1 MRMSTGTGGTA
12 TNQDA
17 TTHQDLVELSG
28 YHAYQYPEK
37 PGSLTVNGKKF
48 KIEDTRYDTDTGL
61 DVVTVRNDK
70 TGEVSIVFVG
80 SDQLYGDWINTN
92 VGLIGDVEPAQL
104 IEAEAYYREMKET
117 YGDISFV
124 TGNSLAG
131 ALANRVAIDH
141 PEVTSVTIN
150 PAMLPKGM
158 FDPNK
163 VYANITNYQSE
174 YDVLTHVQEA
184 IKYGDRVPGRSYQIK
199 HGLPIFSAFIANHVG
214 YPSKDENGEFTIT
227 IGKKGEPGYG
237 RIHLGAHDHVVTSI
251 WRGTSLHGGTNV
263 PIRINVGDMNILA
276 DRLQNDVSGRLALA
290 GEYIGHAVDIVEDEN
305 AKFAERVSTL
315 QQQLND
321 LLDQLMTDPMFKGVS
336 GVGNAIKLV
345 VRGLTFQLN
354 RTEEKL
360 RVLNVL
366 LRTAPVEVIEFL
378 FSIDISVE
386 SLISPV
392 RNYLNNII
400 EEVDGFIAATQN
412 IIDNEIP
419 ALFEGGK
426 EMFVDAVVG
435 ELGAHYQIIH
445 YSKDSLLSQV
455 SGYSEQVR
463 GVADVF
469 KGMDETLGIAIA
481 TNTLPPEERKQ
492 IPEAP
497 TFCIQSSTYLEDKLR
512 IKDIQV
518 EIAHNQI
525 KSVVTSVLTPIL
537 MGVKGIM
544 SSVELGLEA
553 IEFAINT
560 TVNMVAYSP
569 AGLVVDFFT
578 DYVQKVRDGAE
589 AVKAPI
595 VEMKGTVA
603 NLKTG
608 MQEAIDNLPELL
620 DYFEKYIDVAIFTPS
635 KFKNVQLYNIGAVA
649 ILSEMEMLFNDIVFQ
664 LSAQRA
670 QAIEGTVETS
680 RSILGNIVIL
690 REGIEK
696 GTV

>member
-1 MRMSTGTGGTA
+1 MDMGTGTGGTA
-12 TNQDA
+12 THQDA
-17 TTHQDLVELSG
+17 TTHQDLVKLSG

-48 KIEDTRYDTDTGL
+48 KIEDTTYDTATGL

-70 TGEVSIVFVG
+70 SGEVSIVYVG
-80 SDQLYGDWINTN
+80 SDQLYGDWIGTN
-92 VGLIGDVEPAQL
+92 IGLIGDVEPAQL
-104 IEAEAYYREMKET
+104 IEAEEYYQKMKDEH
-117 YGDISFV
+117 GEISFV

-141 PEVTSVTIN
+141 PDVQSVTIN
-150 PAMLPKGM
+150 PAMLPDGM
-158 FDPNK
+158 VDPNK
-163 VYANITNYQSE
+163 SYSNITNYQSE
-174 YDVLTHVQEA
+174 YDVLTHVQES
-184 IKYGDRVPGRSYQIK
+184 IQYGHRVPGISHEIK
-199 HGLPIFSAFIANHVG
+199 HGLPIYSAFIANHVG
-214 YPSKDENGEFTIT
+214 YPVKDEKGEFTLT

-237 RIHLGAHDHVVTSI
+237 KIHLGAHDHVVTSI

-263 PIRINVGDMNILA
+263 PIRINVGDMNLLA
-276 DRLQNDVSGRLALA
+276 DRIENDVSGRLEMA

-305 AKFAERVSTL
+305 AKFADRISTL

-321 LLDQLMTDPMFKGVS
+321 LLDQLVSDPLFKGVS
-336 GVGNAIKLV
+336 GIGGAIKLAV
-345 VRGLTFQLN
+345 NGLIFQLN
-354 RTEEKL
+354 RAEEKL
-360 RVLNVL
+360 SVLNSI

-378 FSIDISVE
+378 FSVDISVE

-392 RNYLNNII
+392 RDYLNNII
-400 EEVDGFIAATQN
+400 EDVDEFIAATQN

-426 EMFVDAVVG
+426 DMFVDAVVG
-435 ELGAHYQIIH
+435 ELGAHYKVIH

-455 SGYSEQVR
+455 KGYSSQVR
-463 GVADVF
+463 GVSDAF
-469 KGMDETLGIAIA
+469 EGMDVTLGIAIA
-481 TNTLPPEERKQ
+481 TNALPPEERKQ

-497 TFCIQSSTYLEDKLR
+497 NFCIQSSTYLDDKLR

-518 EIAHNQI
+518 EKAHDHI
-525 KSVVTSVLTPIL
+525 SSVVTSILTPIL
-537 MGVKGIM
+537 KDAKKIM
-544 SSVELGLEA
+544 SSVEFGLES
-553 IEFAINT
+553 IVISID
-560 TVNMVAYSP
+560 TVVNIVAYSP
-569 AGLVVDFFT
+569 AGLFVDIFT

-589 AVKAPI
+589 VAKDPI
-595 VEMKGTVA
+595 VEMKDTVS

-608 MQEAIDNLPELL
+608 LQEAIDNLPEILE
-620 DYFEKYIDVAIFTPS
+620 YFEKYIDVAIFTPS

-664 LSAQRA
+664 LSNQRA

-680 RSILGNIVIL
+680 RSIVGNIVIL
-690 REGIEK
+690 REGVEK